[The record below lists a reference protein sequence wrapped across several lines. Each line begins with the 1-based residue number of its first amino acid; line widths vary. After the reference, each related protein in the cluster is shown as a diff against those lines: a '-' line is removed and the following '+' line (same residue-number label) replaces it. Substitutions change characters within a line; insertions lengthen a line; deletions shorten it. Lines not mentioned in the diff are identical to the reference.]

1 MFCAATPLYALPE
14 LRRHYCSAY
23 RGFLLCARDLMQW
36 SASQEGLPAVVIA
49 NVHHVR
55 VTNAKSNLMKINK
68 MVLFAKGEQQMTE
81 LVCVGCIP

>member
-1 MFCAATPLYALPE
+1 
-14 LRRHYCSAY
+14 
-23 RGFLLCARDLMQW
+23 MQW